1 MKKFEE
7 VVPTLLSMFAS
18 ENFPEQFAL
27 TFIQRTITVPS
38 DHWSLLN
45 RLIMRIVGQTD
56 DARTY
61 KQWQAVNRQVLKGQK
76 SFSIIAPVTKKVHND
91 ETDEDEVRLIGFRP
105 LPVFAYEATD
115 GEELPDSNCKPARL
129 PPFYDSAEVL
139 GVKIRWKPI
148 SQNSYGYYSLR
159 DNSITLHSQDYCVFF
174 HELGHAVHNQIE
186 PLEGVSDEK
195 AEIVAE
201 LTAAVLCEM
210 AGISGYQQQSYEYIQ
225 AYVKD
230 KEPKATM
237 KAINEVLSLVEQI
250 VSKVVAASKEA

>member
-27 TFIQRTITVPS
+27 TFIKRTSPVPS

-45 RLIMRIVGQTD
+45 RLIMRVIGQTE

-61 KQWQAVNRQVLKGQK
+61 KQWQSVNRQVLKGQK

-91 ETDEDEVRLIGFRP
+91 ETDEDEVSLIGFRP

-129 PPFYDSAEVL
+129 PPFFDSAEVL

-148 SQNSYGYYSLR
+148 SQS
-159 DNSITLHSQDYCVFF
+159 
-174 HELGHAVHNQIE
+174 
-186 PLEGVSDEK
+186 
-195 AEIVAE
+195 
-201 LTAAVLCEM
+201 TAAVSSATTSAFSSETPSSGSIWLCI
-210 AGISGYQQQSYEYIQ
+210 AWPSSW
-225 AYVKD
+225 
-230 KEPKATM
+230 
-237 KAINEVLSLVEQI
+237 
-250 VSKVVAASKEA
+250 